1 MSKKKLKKLL
11 RKALENGYAP
21 ESAAAVEFG
30 DSVQGNANNKPGFPG
45 GDGGG
50 VNVGRNWL
58 DTLGLPRGFGAGTSE
73 QFIIG
78 ALLGAGAFYVLADEK
93 LRGKILKSAIKL
105 YTGMAGNIEEF
116 KEQIADL
123 KAEIETEQND

>member
-11 RKALENGYAP
+11 RKALEKGYAQ
-21 ESAAAVEFG
+21 ENTAVTEYSDSSRGSANV
-30 DSVQGNANNKPGFPG
+30 NANSGIENS
-45 GDGGG
+45 
-50 VNVGRNWL
+50 WL
-58 DTLGLPRGFGAGTSE
+58 NALGLPRGFGAGTSE
-73 QFIIG
+73 QFVIG

-105 YTGMAGNIEEF
+105 YAGMAGSIEEF

-123 KAEIETEQND
+123 KAEIEAGVEAGTEPGQND